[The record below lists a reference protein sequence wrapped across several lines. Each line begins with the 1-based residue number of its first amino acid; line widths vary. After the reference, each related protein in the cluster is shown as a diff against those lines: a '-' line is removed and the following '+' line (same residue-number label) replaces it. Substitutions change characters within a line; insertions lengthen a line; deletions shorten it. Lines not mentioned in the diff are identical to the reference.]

1 LSTRTGT
8 KKPLALEVCVES
20 VASALAAER
29 GGAARVELCSDL
41 LEGGLTPSAGQIEVV
56 RQNLSVGLHV
66 MIRPHGGDFL
76 YSPEEFE
83 IMQRDIQVAKNLGA
97 DGVVFGMLEPGGTVD
112 LKNTRRLVDFSR
124 PLSVTF
130 HRAFDMSAD
139 LFRALEDIV
148 TCGADRVLTSGA
160 QATAV
165 LGQKVIAELIRVAH
179 GRVIVVPAGGIA
191 GSEVRHLVEAT
202 GAREIHVGL
211 GNLVP
216 SPMQYRNER
225 VSIGSA
231 RGREY
236 QRFVVLEDSVRDLV
250 AACNG

>member
-1 LSTRTGT
+1 LRIRTVTR
-8 KKPLALEVCVES
+8 KPVAVEVCVES
-20 VASALAAER
+20 VASAVAAAR

-56 RQNLSVGLHV
+56 RQNISVGLHV

-76 YSPEEFE
+76 YSPEELE

-97 DGVVFGMLEPGGTVD
+97 DGVVFGILEPGGNVD
-112 LKNTRRLVDFSR
+112 LKNTRRLVDCAR

-148 TCGADRVLTSGA
+148 ICGADRVLTSGA
-160 QATAV
+160 QSTAA
-165 LGQKVIAELIRVAH
+165 LGRRVIAELIRVAE
-179 GRVIVVPAGGIA
+179 GRVVVVPAGGIA
-191 GSEVRHLVEAT
+191 GSEVRHLLERT
-202 GAREIHVGL
+202 GASEIHVGL
-211 GNLVP
+211 GNMVP

-231 RGREY
+231 AGREY
-236 QRFVVLEDSVRDLV
+236 QRFVVLEDSVRNLV
-250 AACNG
+250 AAFNG